1 MENNNNKNTP
11 KHKKTNDNN
20 KMRGKDKERG
30 WEMPDN
36 RAGGDRRQ
44 SVTVETQGKRQ
55 IKETPQLPPP
65 LKVVL

>member
-1 MENNNNKNTP
+1 
-11 KHKKTNDNN
+11 
-20 KMRGKDKERG
+20 MRGKDKERG